1 MYPNFQKLR
10 KESDFYD
17 MKCKILSISRHYL
30 YKKFISKSDN
40 SCLKCIFRLFQS
52 NSITV
57 PTHCII
63 SKNGSTKFY
72 VNDKQ
77 LVRRKCCFK
86 KIVESVDSECYDQIK
101 NLLIRKTVKSREAD
115 LNIINTKINEIQKLQ
130 RMLFE
135 NMQKQEVRL
144 SEIQK
149 SVTEYSQK
157 NNK

>member
-1 MYPNFQKLR
+1 
-10 KESDFYD
+10 
-17 MKCKILSISRHYL
+17 
-30 YKKFISKSDN
+30 
-40 SCLKCIFRLFQS
+40 
-52 NSITV
+52 
-57 PTHCII
+57 
-63 SKNGSTKFY
+63 
-72 VNDKQ
+72 
-77 LVRRKCCFK
+77 
-86 KIVESVDSECYDQIK
+86 VDSECYDQIK